1 MTRSR
6 DVADTQDNL
15 GGAVA
20 PVVSGKNAIINGGFD
35 IWQRGT
41 SVANSSVGYTADRY
55 FLQSYNAMTVSQQ
68 ATGDTTNLPNI
79 TYSGR
84 VQRNSG
90 ATGVNFVYFTQSIES
105 LNARQFAGKV
115 VTFSFYARRGANFSG
130 ASNTIGGEV
139 LSGTGTDQSVLG
151 YTGSTNV
158 LSTSAILTT
167 TWQRFTFSGTVPA
180 TSNELGFYI
189 GYTPVGTAG
198 AADYFEIT
206 GVQLEI
212 GAVATP
218 FSRAGGSIGGE
229 LALCQ
234 RYYVRNTGGDAYSH
248 IGQGIANATNQAYI
262 EMKLPVQMR
271 IVPTSIDYSTVALYD
286 GVSIIS
292 TSLSLALLSQQ
303 SGVQVGSINASGI
316 TGLTQYRFYFIINN
330 ASASGYVGFSAEL

>member
-20 PVVSGKNAIINGGFD
+20 PYVAGKNAIINGGFD

-68 ATGDTTNLPNI
+68 VTGDTTNLPNI

-105 LNARQFAGKV
+105 LNSRQFAGKV

-158 LSTSAILTT
+158 LSTSATLTT
-167 TWQRFTFSGTVPA
+167 TWQRFTFTGTVPT

-198 AADYFEIT
+198 AADYFEMT
-206 GVQLEI
+206 GVQLEL

-218 FSRAGGSIGGE
+218 FARAGGSIGGE

-234 RYYVRNTGGDAYSH
+234 RYYQSPDT
-248 IGQGIANATNQAYI
+248 T
-262 EMKLPVQMR
+262 
-271 IVPTSIDYSTVALYD
+271 PTTTMLY
-286 GVSIIS
+286 GPS
-292 TSLSLALLSQQ
+292 TS
-303 SGVQVGSINASGI
+303 G
-316 TGLTQYRFYFIINN
+316 
-330 ASASGYVGFSAEL
+330 GFSANAYSNYILPVRMRTTPTLTFYAHDGTAGAVTLYVAAAPIKSTSVSAIGANIYGWTGNFVSAAWGTSADSGLLAYGFKAEAEL